1 MAVWQKVITS
11 GSNAVLNQLNVGTT
25 QVITNNGVGTNL
37 SGSFTGSFAGSL
49 TNNLTQGTGITAFTY
64 NGGSATTVAVSGA
77 SSLSTNAVTKWTG
90 AAFANSSLTD
100 NGTTITGTTSIQLTG
115 ASSNLSGSFSG
126 SFKGDGSNL
135 TGVTATFPVTQLT
148 PLTTTAQV
156 FINDGANKYA
166 TVAQFQSAS
175 WAGVS
180 GDILINGT
188 TGVAT
193 IQADSVALGTD
204 TSGSYVKSITAG
216 VNGGIT
222 ALTAAGEG
230 IDQTIS
236 ISGSATLSNNNVMK
250 WSTAGAFVNS
260 NITDTGTQVQ
270 IGSGATGGV
279 TIAAGGIAVTGDS
292 SFANNLTV
300 TGNLTVAGTAS
311 FTNTDNLTIRDK
323 FILIN
328 SGSTTL
334 ADSGWVTQY
343 NAAGSG
349 SAFYLEAASAGTYG
363 RYAVAYDI
371 IGTSTSLTVDE
382 YVNTTK
388 IGATTAVPTAA
399 PTWGGAT
406 NGIGNTYVTSDGQIF
421 IYA

>member
-11 GSNAVLNQLNVGTT
+11 GSSAVLSQLTVGP
-25 QVITNNGVGTNL
+25 NNGTIIQTLGN
-37 SGSFTGSFAGSL
+37 
-49 TNNLTQGTGITAFTY
+49 TA
-64 NGGSATTVAVSGA
+64 ATTV
-77 SSLSTNAVTKWTG
+77 
-90 AAFANSSLTD
+90 
-100 NGTTITGTTSIQLTG
+100 
-115 ASSNLSGSFSG
+115 LSGSFSG
-126 SFKGDGSNL
+126 SFTGNGSGL

-156 FINDGANKYA
+156 FINDGTNKYA

-180 GDILINGT
+180 GDITINGT

-193 IQADSVALGTD
+193 IAADSVALGAD
-204 TSGSYVKSITAG
+204 TTGNYVQSITAG
-216 VNGGIT
+216 ANGGIT
-222 ALTAAGEG
+222 ALSAASEGTA
-230 IDQTIS
+230 QTIS
-236 ISGSATLSNNNVMK
+236 VSGSSTLSNNNVMK
-250 WSTAGAFVNS
+250 WDTKGAFVNS
-260 NITDTGTQVQ
+260 NITDTGTAVQ
-270 IGSGATGGV
+270 IAVGASGGM
-279 TIAAGGIAVTGDS
+279 TIAAGGISVTGDS
-292 SFANNLTV
+292 TFSNNLTV

-328 SGSTTL
+328 SGSSAL
-334 ADSGWVTQY
+334 ADSGWITQY

-349 SAFYLEAASAGTYG
+349 SAFFLEATSAGTYG
-363 RYAVAYDI
+363 RFATAYDV

-388 IGATTAVPTAA
+388 IGTTTAVPTAA